1 MQSGART
8 RLLAWLFVVMAMLS
22 LGAGC
27 RISSNDVERWS
38 HTKQGPKKLIAVLT
52 HEKYSLDLRVEAAMT
67 LVEMRPRNG
76 KRVGIVG
83 DEADDENPGL
93 IAALAELAP
102 GQRNKIISRMVPK
115 LIEGM
120 RMPVQKAETG
130 DGTADP
136 SFPYKD
142 TAYALLTF
150 EQEQLVVGEKD
161 RVALKQALASWCS
174 TDFARRVDDASQ
186 LYGVEAVLKYLKA
199 DGVRAM
205 PGLLEPDAPK
215 IDLISKLIADLGDDQ
230 TKLAASQKLVAIA
243 KHVNSPKWREEKAP
257 TVKAANEA
265 SKLSPTKEQ
274 FEAQLEQYQEET
286 LMKVFGSMKQVGG
299 GPIVDYLLGFAQKA
313 DNGDK
318 KRAAALAALE
328 GNIVKCRAADCD
340 QATLGKIEQV
350 MSIARS
356 DDTPDMVRD
365 QALRRVGEMP
375 RELVV
380 DKLYA
385 LFGHEKWKIRWM
397 AADLVLSMSKDV
409 PQIEEFMTK
418 LSEHGSKLAI
428 SEPLQYGFRLGE
440 IKGKVKPEELADRFA
455 TADHS
460 AAVRTSAL
468 SYYFHY
474 GKAKDLGKVKSYESD
489 TTKVPDAPECDEPMG
504 CAWDCEVTKGEE
516 SEVKEVKTIG
526 DFVTY
531 CVEPAMEKR
540 QEDPKKKPDSEKK
553 K

>member
-8 RLLAWLFVVMAMLS
+8 RLLAWLLVVMAMLS
-22 LGAGC
+22 LGTAC

-52 HEKYSLDLRVEAAMT
+52 HEKYSLDLRVDAAMT

-83 DEADDENPGL
+83 DESDEDNPGL
-93 IAALAELAP
+93 IAALADLPP
-102 GQRNKIISRMVPK
+102 GQRNKVIARMVPK

-120 RMPVQKAETG
+120 TKPVPEGNGA
-130 DGTADP
+130 ADP

-150 EQEQLVVGEKD
+150 EQDQLIASDKD
-161 RVALKQALASWCS
+161 RESLRQALAAWCS

-199 DGVRAM
+199 EGVRAM
-205 PGLLEPDAPK
+205 PELLEPDAPK
-215 IDLISKLIADLGDDQ
+215 IDLIAKLIADLGDDQ
-230 TKLAASQKLVAIA
+230 TKLAASQKLVDIA
-243 KHVNSPKWREEKAP
+243 KHVNSPKWRDEKAP
-257 TVKAANEA
+257 TVRAANEA

-286 LMKVFGSMKQVGG
+286 LMKVFGSMKKVGG
-299 GPIVDYLLGFAQKA
+299 GPIVDYLLEFATVA
-313 DNGDK
+313 DHGDK

-328 GNIVKCRAADCD
+328 GNIVKCKAKDCD
-340 QATLGKIEQV
+340 QATLDKIEKV

-356 DDTPDMVRD
+356 DNTPDVVRD

-375 RELVV
+375 RQLVV
-380 DKLYA
+380 DKLYD

-397 AADLVLSMSKDV
+397 AADLVMSMSKDSAQV
-409 PQIEEFMTK
+409 EEFMAK
-418 LSEHGSKLAI
+418 LSEHGAKLAI

-440 IKGKVKPEELADRFA
+440 LKGKIKPEELADRFA
-455 TADHS
+455 KPEYS
-460 AAVRTSAL
+460 AAVRTTAL
-468 SYYFHY
+468 SYYFHR
-474 GKAKDLGKVKSYESD
+474 GEAKDLGKVTRYETD
-489 TTKVPDAPECDEPMG
+489 TAKVPDAPACDEPMG
-504 CAWDCEVTKGEE
+504 CAWECEVSKGKE

-526 DFVTY
+526 EFVTY
-531 CVEPAMEKR
+531 CVKPAMEKR
-540 QEDPKKKPDSEKK
+540 KDDPKKKPGSEKK